1 MPEELQEQQKQEQ
14 RNEMETAFSSVRE
27 RSDMQ
32 RTRSFCHTQVTSI
45 GCTRIQGNPS
55 GYESPTRWE

>member
-1 MPEELQEQQKQEQ
+1 MPEELQEQKKQEQ
-14 RNEMETAFSSVRE
+14 RNEVETAFRSVRE
-27 RSDMQ
+27 RSGLQ